1 MNFTKKEQKT
11 NKKTFPEH
19 PKGALKWF
27 FVCGAL
33 LLATV
38 AVQAQATLR
47 GSVRD
52 ADNGQVLTG
61 ATVYLPTIR
70 KGVDTDSAGLFRFVD
85 LPPGRYPIEI
95 SYLGYQQLTLN
106 EILVSSGKEQVL
118 DVLLQEAATSLTAV
132 TVKASREPRNNAS
145 PNILNLSQE
154 ETLRFPAT
162 FNDPAR
168 LSTAYAGVSS
178 ANDQANHLI
187 IRGQSPLGMNW
198 RLQGLE
204 IVNPNHTANA
214 GTFTDRSTLSGG
226 GVNAVSAQLLQEAN
240 FYLGAAPAEMGNA
253 TTALLDMRLRK
264 GNNEQQ
270 EYTLQAG
277 LIGVDLAAEGPIKT
291 GGSSYLINY
300 RYSFTGLLSDLGVPL
315 GNEDIRFQDLSFHL
329 NFPGRNGGAVSVFG
343 LLGRSSNE
351 FMQPDSSE
359 WESEKDLYNTIDFN
373 SEMAT
378 LGLRWT
384 QPQGDNGRWEMAA
397 AWSGVQH
404 QRLAI
409 APDLRNR
416 EWDDLRQEKTSLQLS
431 YRRKLLPFGSITLGV
446 EGLYVDQAV
455 EREFPFG
462 SEGIAGRSS
471 DGIVVSPY
479 VDWRYQ
485 IKRLSLNLGWRLSN
499 WLDWLDESSYSEP
512 RIAAAYLLNK
522 KNTLGADYVVTTQAP
537 SPYEPALRP
546 RRSQLYSAYWNRQL
560 KDNRKISIQ
569 VYEQALSQITGV
581 GANSAINQLEQ
592 ILPETDATTNART
605 RGAELT
611 LQQYATGGWWY
622 VLGLSVFD
630 ARYEDEQGEWVKSRF
645 AQDYSTALTLGKE
658 WSGTDRQQQV
668 NRFGFNVAFH
678 YNGGLRAAPIDLMA
692 SQASRTTV
700 FDYSNGFSE
709 QLPAYFRTDLRI
721 YYQKNRDKWSSML
734 SLDIQNVSGQ
744 QNTAYDYYDR
754 YLQAVDRRYQ
764 LEFIPILS
772 YRINF

>member
-1 MNFTKKEQKT
+1 MI
-11 NKKTFPEH
+11 
-19 PKGALKWF
+19 GL
-27 FVCGAL
+27 VL
-33 LLATV
+33 LLTTV
-38 AVQAQATLR
+38 SLHAQATLR

-52 ADNGQVLTG
+52 ADNGLVLTG
-61 ATVYLPTIR
+61 ATVYLPTIK
-70 KGVDTDSAGLFRFVD
+70 KGVDTDSTGLFRFVD
-85 LPPGRYPIEI
+85 LPPGRYPVEI

-106 EILVSSGKEQVL
+106 EVLVSSGKEQVL

-132 TVKASREPRNNAS
+132 TVKASREPRSNAS

-168 LSTAYAGVSS
+168 LSTAYAGVSG

-198 RLQGLE
+198 RLEGLE

-226 GVNAVSAQLLQEAN
+226 GVNALSAQLLQEAN
-240 FYLGAAPAEMGNA
+240 FYLGAAPAGFGNA
-253 TTALLDMRLRK
+253 TTALLDMRMRK
-264 GNNEQQ
+264 GNNEQR
-270 EYTLQAG
+270 EYTVQAG
-277 LIGVDLAAEGPIKT
+277 LIGIDLAAEGPIKS
-291 GGSSYLINY
+291 GKSSYLINY

-315 GNEDIRFQDLSFHL
+315 GNEDIRFQDLSFNL
-329 NFPGRNGGAVSVFG
+329 NFPGQKGGALSIFG
-343 LLGRSSNE
+343 LFGRSSNE

-359 WESEKDLYNTIDFN
+359 WESEKELYNTIDFN

-378 LGLRWT
+378 LGLRWS
-384 QPQGDNGRWEMAA
+384 QPQGDNGRWDFAA

-416 EWDDLRQEKTSLQLS
+416 EWDDLRQEKTSAQLS

-446 EGLYVDQAV
+446 EGLYIDQAV

-471 DGIVVSPY
+471 DGLVLSPY

-499 WLDWLDESSYSEP
+499 WIGWLDESSYSEP

-522 KNTLGADYVVTTQAP
+522 KNTVGADYVVSTQAP

-546 RRSQLYSAYWNRQL
+546 RRSELYSLYWNRQL
-560 KDNRKISIQ
+560 EDSRKISVQ
-569 VYEQALSQITGV
+569 VYEQGLSQIAGIGV
-581 GANSAINQLEQ
+581 NSAINQLEQ
-592 ILPETDATTNART
+592 ILPDTDGTTDART

-611 LQQYATGGWWY
+611 LQQFATGGWWY
-622 VLGLSVFD
+622 VVGASVFD

-645 AQDYSTALTLGKE
+645 AQDFSAALTLGKE

-668 NRFGFNVAFH
+668 NRFGFNVAVH

-692 SQASRTTV
+692 SRASRTTV
-700 FDYSNGFSE
+700 FDFSNGFSE
-709 QLPAYFRTDLRI
+709 QLPAYFRGDLRI
-721 YYQKNRDKWSSML
+721 YYQKNRDNWSSML
-734 SLDIQNVSGQ
+734 SLDIQNVTGQ
-744 QNTAYDYYDR
+744 QNAAYDYYDR
-754 YLQAVDRRYQ
+754 FLDGVNRRYQ
-764 LEFIPILS
+764 LEFIPIIS

>member
-1 MNFTKKEQKT
+1 MLSI
-11 NKKTFPEH
+11 
-19 PKGALKWF
+19 A
-27 FVCGAL
+27 
-33 LLATV
+33 ATLP
-38 AVQAQATLR
+38 AQATLR

-70 KGVDTDSAGLFRFVD
+70 KGVDTDSAGLFRFSD

-106 EILVSSGKEQVL
+106 EVLVSSGKEQVL

-132 TVKASREPRNNAS
+132 TVKASREPRSNAS

-168 LSTAYAGVSS
+168 LSTAYAGVSG

-226 GVNAVSAQLLQEAN
+226 GVNALSAQLLQEAN
-240 FYLGAAPAEMGNA
+240 FYLGAAPADLGNA

-264 GNNEQQ
+264 GNNEQR
-270 EYTLQAG
+270 EYTVQAG
-277 LIGVDLAAEGPIKT
+277 LIGVDLATEGPIKS
-291 GGSSYLINY
+291 GSSSYLVNY

-329 NFPGRNGGAVSVFG
+329 NFAGQNGGALSVFG
-343 LLGRSSNE
+343 LFGRSSNE

-359 WESEKDLYNTIDFN
+359 WESEKELYNTIDFN
-373 SEMAT
+373 SEMGT
-378 LGLRWT
+378 LGLRWS
-384 QPQGDNGRWEMAA
+384 QPQGDKGRWDFGA
-397 AWSGVQH
+397 AWSTVQH

-416 EWDDLRQEKTSLQLS
+416 EWDDLQQTKTSAQFS
-431 YRRKLLPFGSITLGV
+431 YRRKLLPFGSISLGL
-446 EGLYVDQAV
+446 EALYLDQTV

-471 DGIVVSPY
+471 DGLVLSPY

-499 WLDWLDESSYSEP
+499 WIDWLDESTYSEP
-512 RIAAAYLLNK
+512 RISAAYLINK
-522 KNTLGADYVVTTQAP
+522 KNTFGGDYVVSTQAP

-546 RRSQLYSAYWNRQL
+546 RRSSLSSIYWNHQL
-560 KDNRKISIQ
+560 QDNRKLSIQ
-569 VYEQALSQITGV
+569 VYQQELSQIAGAGV
-581 GANSAINQLEQ
+581 NAAINQLEQ
-592 ILPETDATTNART
+592 ILPDTDAATDART

-611 LQQYATGGWWY
+611 IQQFATGGWWY
-622 VLGLSVFD
+622 VLGASVFD
-630 ARYEDEQGEWVKSRF
+630 ARYQDEDGEWVKSRF
-645 AQDYSTALTLGKE
+645 AQDYSAALTLGKE

-668 NRFGFNVAFH
+668 NRFGFNIAVH
-678 YNGGLRAAPIDLMA
+678 YNGGLRAAPIDLAA

-700 FDYSNGFSE
+700 FDFSNGFSD

-721 YYQKNRDKWSSML
+721 YYQKNRNNWNSML
-734 SLDIQNVSGQ
+734 SLDIQNLTGQ

-754 YLQAVDRRYQ
+754 FLDGVNRRYQ
-764 LEFIPILS
+764 LEFIPIIS

>member
-1 MNFTKKEQKT
+1 M
-11 NKKTFPEH
+11 FPS
-19 PKGALKWF
+19 F
-27 FVCGAL
+27 FMRGIMIGLVL
-33 LLATV
+33 LLTTV
-38 AVQAQATLR
+38 SLHAQATLR

-52 ADNGQVLTG
+52 ADNGLVLTG
-61 ATVYLPTIR
+61 ATVYLPTIK
-70 KGVDTDSAGLFRFVD
+70 KGVDTDSTGLFRFVD
-85 LPPGRYPIEI
+85 LPPGRYPVEI

-106 EILVSSGKEQVL
+106 EVLVSSGKEQVL

-132 TVKASREPRNNAS
+132 TVKASREPRSNAS

-168 LSTAYAGVSS
+168 LSTAYAGVSG

-198 RLQGLE
+198 RLEGLE

-226 GVNAVSAQLLQEAN
+226 GVNALSAQLLQEAN
-240 FYLGAAPAEMGNA
+240 FYLGAAPAGFGNA
-253 TTALLDMRLRK
+253 TTALLDMRMRK
-264 GNNEQQ
+264 GNNEQR
-270 EYTLQAG
+270 EYTVQAG
-277 LIGVDLAAEGPIKT
+277 LIGIDLAAEGPIKS
-291 GGSSYLINY
+291 GKSSYLINY

-315 GNEDIRFQDLSFHL
+315 GNEDIRFQDLSFNL
-329 NFPGRNGGAVSVFG
+329 NFPGQKGGALSIFG
-343 LLGRSSNE
+343 LFGRSSNE

-359 WESEKDLYNTIDFN
+359 WESEKELYNTIDFN

-378 LGLRWT
+378 LGLRWS
-384 QPQGDNGRWEMAA
+384 QPQGDNGRWDFAA

-416 EWDDLRQEKTSLQLS
+416 EWDDLRQEKTSAQLS

-446 EGLYVDQAV
+446 EGLYIDQAV

-471 DGIVVSPY
+471 DGLVLSPY

-499 WLDWLDESSYSEP
+499 WIGWLDESSYSEP

-522 KNTLGADYVVTTQAP
+522 KNTVGADYVVSTQAP

-546 RRSQLYSAYWNRQL
+546 RRSELYSLYWNRQL
-560 KDNRKISIQ
+560 EDSRKISVQ
-569 VYEQALSQITGV
+569 VYEQGLSQIAGIGV
-581 GANSAINQLEQ
+581 NSAINQLEQ
-592 ILPETDATTNART
+592 ILPDTDGTTDART

-611 LQQYATGGWWY
+611 LQQFATGGWWY
-622 VLGLSVFD
+622 VVGASVFD

-645 AQDYSTALTLGKE
+645 AQDFSAALTLGKE

-668 NRFGFNVAFH
+668 NRFGFNVAVH

-692 SQASRTTV
+692 SRASRTTV
-700 FDYSNGFSE
+700 FDFSNGFSE
-709 QLPAYFRTDLRI
+709 QLPAYFRGDLRI
-721 YYQKNRDKWSSML
+721 YYQKNRDNWSSML
-734 SLDIQNVSGQ
+734 SLDIQNVTGQ
-744 QNTAYDYYDR
+744 QNAAYDYYDR
-754 YLQAVDRRYQ
+754 FLDGVNRRYQ
-764 LEFIPILS
+764 LEFIPIIS